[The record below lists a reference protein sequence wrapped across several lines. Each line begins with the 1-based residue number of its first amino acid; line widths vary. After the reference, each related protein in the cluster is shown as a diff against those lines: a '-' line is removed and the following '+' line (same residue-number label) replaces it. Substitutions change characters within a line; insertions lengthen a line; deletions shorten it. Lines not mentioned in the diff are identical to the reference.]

1 MGNKQILLHTVWC
14 KKKTKKY
21 HINKTTLKLLCYKY
35 YLLPTFVEFDV
46 RVQLVGICD
55 DIVG

>member
-14 KKKTKKY
+14 KKKKTRKY

-35 YLLPTFVEFDV
+35 YLLPMFVEFDV
-46 RVQLVGICD
+46 VGICD